1 MNDKLFCTGTPVT
14 LVGGGAIDP
23 GDLDL
28 ALSRAPALVAADS
41 GAAPV
46 LAAGHVP
53 DAVFGDFDSISTD
66 ALSRIP
72 EDRLFPIAEQDT
84 TDFHKALSR
93 ISAPMVLAVGFLG
106 DRVDHQ
112 LAVLNVLV
120 QLTEKACVLI
130 GRHEVIFHLPAHL
143 EVQLEPGDVVS
154 LFPMGAVS
162 GRSTGLEWPIDGL
175 AFTPAGQI
183 GTSNRALGPVILE
196 MDGPGMVGI
205 LPLVRLDEV
214 IVSLRSRA
222 DVV

>member
-28 ALSRAPALVAADS
+28 ALSHASALVAADS

-53 DAVFGDFDSISTD
+53 DAVFGDFDSISAD

-72 EDRLFPIAEQDT
+72 EDRLFRIAEQDT

-93 ISAPMVLAVGFLG
+93 ISAPLVLAVGFLG

-120 QLTEKACVLI
+120 QLAEKTCVLI
-130 GRHEVIFHLPAHL
+130 GRHEVILHMPARL

-154 LFPMGAVS
+154 LFPMGAVT

-183 GTSNRALGPVILE
+183 GTSNRALGPVSLE

-205 LPLVRLDEV
+205 LPLARLDQV
-214 IVSLRSRA
+214 LAALRSRV